1 MLNGVKLSRD
11 VIYDDQYI
19 KTKVK
24 TFKMVKTLFDGDKIS
39 EEKIEYECIPC
50 ISIDSVLKVDKK
62 WYPQVYLEQCKYK
75 MKKRKVKNLIDYE
88 IDLDSDY
95 END

>member
-1 MLNGVKLSRD
+1 MLNGVKLSSD

-19 KTKVK
+19 KTMVK
-24 TFKMVKTLFDGDKIS
+24 TFKMVKTLFDGDEIS

-50 ISIDSVLKVDKK
+50 ISTDSVLKVDKK